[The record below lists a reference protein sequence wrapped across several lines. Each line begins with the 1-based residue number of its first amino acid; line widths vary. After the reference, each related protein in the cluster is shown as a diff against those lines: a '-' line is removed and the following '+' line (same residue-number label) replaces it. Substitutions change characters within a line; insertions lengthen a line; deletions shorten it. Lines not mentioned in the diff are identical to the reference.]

1 MTDATLT
8 GTTVTLT
15 FPLAAAEGL
24 RHAITVVAPQ
34 RPTSEREEL
43 WQGWGALV
51 NPQPPRATPRPENE
65 SRDGMRGLR
74 EVASRQASPEPMNV
88 LATLEGAGNFLIAKG
103 ATPADVVALHE
114 ARAAIAE
121 LVEADREFKA
131 ANDALSKT
139 HPQGEDAETMESMYA
154 HRNRCRERRE
164 KALARVG
171 GGK

>member
-24 RHAITVVAPQ
+24 RHAIAVVAPQ

-43 WQGWGALV
+43 WQVWGALV
-51 NPQPPRATPRPENE
+51 NPQPPRASPRPENE

-74 EVASRQASPEPMNV
+74 EVAVRQARPEPVDV

-114 ARAAIAE
+114 ARATIAE
-121 LVEADREFKA
+121 LIEAASAAEFHLTREHRAPTTVDAADYVTEVERDRNK
-131 ANDALSKT
+131 LRT
-139 HPQGEDAETMESMYA
+139 
-154 HRNRCRERRE
+154 
-164 KALARVG
+164 ALARVG
-171 GGK
+171 GAL

>member
-15 FPLAAAEGL
+15 FPLTAAEGL

-43 WQGWGALV
+43 WQVWGALV
-51 NPQPPRATPRPENE
+51 NPQPPRASPRPENE

-74 EVASRQASPEPMNV
+74 EVAVRQARPEPVDV

-121 LVEADREFKA
+121 LIEAASAAEFHLTREHRAPMTVDAADYVTEVERDRNK
-131 ANDALSKT
+131 LRT
-139 HPQGEDAETMESMYA
+139 
-154 HRNRCRERRE
+154 
-164 KALARVG
+164 ALARVG
-171 GGK
+171 GAL